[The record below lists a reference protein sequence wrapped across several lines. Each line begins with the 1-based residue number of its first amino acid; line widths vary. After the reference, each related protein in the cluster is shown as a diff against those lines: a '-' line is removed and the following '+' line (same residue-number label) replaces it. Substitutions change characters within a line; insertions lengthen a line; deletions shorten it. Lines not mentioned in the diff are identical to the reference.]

1 MTHQRVVWM
10 VKGRSI
16 QPHSDEVSSLG
27 LNVTYQDRE
36 CDIHIFPSPPL
47 RGKTP
52 ENEAALDE
60 LRRLRDALNS
70 ILDGQ

>member
-1 MTHQRVVWM
+1 MAGQRVVWM

-16 QPHSDEVSSLG
+16 QPRNDEVSSLG

-36 CDIHIFPSPPL
+36 CDIHIFPSQPL
-47 RGKTP
+47 RGQMP
-52 ENEAALDE
+52 VNEVAMDE
-60 LRRLRDALNS
+60 FRRLRDALNS

>member
-1 MTHQRVVWM
+1 MTQRVVWM

-16 QPHSDEVSSLG
+16 QPHSDEVSFG

-36 CDIHIFPSPPL
+36 CDIHIVPSQPL

-52 ENEAALDE
+52 ENEAVLDE
-60 LRRLRDALNS
+60 LRRLRDALNG